1 MMLETSRL
9 RFRQHLPA
17 DLDPFCAM
25 EADPGVRKFVGGNP
39 RSRAEAEQKFES
51 TYLRPIQHRMGLWAT
66 ELKPNGPY
74 VGYCGVYSHLGTNG
88 PIPGEGTLAFYLA
101 QAYWGQGFATEAGT
115 MFVRFAF
122 QELLLR
128 RLVATVQTGN
138 SASLRVLEKLGFS
151 WHHFEPGEARS
162 FNHFELLAT

>member
-1 MMLETSRL
+1 MGYRAKT
-9 RFRQHLPA
+9 Q
-17 DLDPFCAM
+17 
-25 EADPGVRKFVGGNP
+25 
-39 RSRAEAEQKFES
+39 RS
-51 TYLRPIQHRMGLWAT
+51 
-66 ELKPNGPY
+66 Y